1 MSEQA
6 TPPDESPVLLTQHA
20 MLVLW
25 GAYAQEIVLVEAFE
39 QVDLWQ
45 KADQPTRKRVAS
57 SGRLMALFTRSV
69 DRHCVRYLA
78 AILGPGT
85 ED

>member
-6 TPPDESPVLLTQHA
+6 TSPDESPVLLTQHA

-25 GAYAQEIVLVEAFE
+25 GAYTQEIGLVEAFE

-45 KADQPTRKRVAS
+45 KAHRPTRGCIS
-57 SGRLMALFTRSV
+57 
-69 DRHCVRYLA
+69 
-78 AILGPGT
+78 ILG
-85 ED
+85 EMMA